1 MTTQRRPQMA
11 LDEETLEDP
20 ELEDLLDKR
29 ESAKELMKPYRKR
42 YQDAHKLVMAR
53 IAQKELSDGTYR
65 FGEFIVKQ
73 SEAEEKHIEF
83 ERTSSKRISI
93 KVAKT

>member
-1 MTTQRRPQMA
+1 MTTERRPQMA
-11 LDEETLEDP
+11 LDEEVLTDS

-29 ESAKELMKPYRKR
+29 ESAKEQMKPYRKR
-42 YQDAHKLVMAR
+42 YTDAHKLVMAR

-73 SEAEEKHIEF
+73 SEAEEKRIEF
-83 ERTSSKRISI
+83 DRASSKRISI
-93 KVAKT
+93 KVAKP